1 MKTIIL
7 ALVSLLICATLCIT
21 VSADYQ
27 KITSTASGLTLENE
41 NVIFSFDDEGVV
53 TEYTYR
59 ETAKAISAQEA
70 ISQFFTIQSVSIF
83 PPSLP

>member
-1 MKTIIL
+1 MKRFSMKSIIL

-41 NVIFSFDDEGVV
+41 NVIFSIDDEGVI
-53 TEYTYR
+53 TEYKYKGDGESYLGSR
-59 ETAKAISAQEA
+59 SYFAILYDDIGE
-70 ISQFFTIQSVSIF
+70 
-83 PPSLP
+83 